1 MSTRM
6 TDLQIGDSFTDYYVI
21 SDIHVRSDRNG
32 HPFLTASLS
41 DASGCLPAKMWDYG
55 GPLSEEDNAR
65 VVRVQGTVTEFNA
78 QPQVTIRQLRAADE
92 RDAGRYRTE
101 DLLPSAPI
109 DTEQALADVRSLTE
123 SISDSD
129 YRRAAQAMLERHIE
143 TFRTVPA
150 AKSVH
155 HEYLHG
161 LLMHTAY
168 MMRIADYLADLYSH
182 IIDRNL
188 LLAGTL
194 LHDLAKDR
202 EFSFSPLGLVSGYTV
217 PGDLLGHLY
226 LGAQET
232 ADVCRELNIPE
243 EKSVLLQHM
252 ILSHHGDPEFGACVP
267 PRCAESEL
275 LSMIDRIDSR
285 MEIYTKACESVP
297 EGNFSAPVFSLGKS
311 VYHHYLTD

>member
-6 TDLQIGDSFTDYYVI
+6 ADLQIGDSFTDYYVI

-32 HPFLTASLS
+32 RPFLTASLS
-41 DASGCLPAKMWDYG
+41 DASGSLPAKMWDYS

-65 VVRVQGTVTEFNA
+65 VVKVQGTVTEFNA

-101 DLLPSAPI
+101 DLLPCAPI
-109 DTEQALADVRSLTE
+109 DTERALADVRELTG
-123 SISDSD
+123 SISDPD
-129 YRRAAQAMLERHIE
+129 YRRAAQTMLERHME
-143 TFRTVPA
+143 TFRTIPA

-168 MMRIADYLADLYSH
+168 MMRTADYLADLYSH

-194 LHDLAKDR
+194 LHDLAKDK

-217 PGDLLGHLY
+217 SGDLLGHLY

-232 ADVCRELNIPE
+232 ADVCRELEIPE

-252 ILSHHGDPEFGACVP
+252 ILSHHGEPEFGAAVI
-267 PRCAESEL
+267 PRCAEAEL
-275 LSMIDRIDSR
+275 LYHLDLIDSR
-285 MEIYTKACESVP
+285 MEIYRESL
-297 EGNFSAPVFSLGKS
+297 EGVEPGTFSGKIFALDKDI
-311 VYHHYLTD
+311 YKHE

>member
-6 TDLQIGDSFTDYYVI
+6 IDLQIDDTFTDYFVI
-21 SDIHVRSDRNG
+21 GDIHIRTDRNG
-32 HPFLTASLS
+32 RPFLTAVLS
-41 DASGCLPAKMWDYG
+41 DASGSLPAKMWDYG
-55 GPLSEEDNAR
+55 GPLSESDNAC
-65 VVRVQGTVTEFNA
+65 VVKVQGTVTEFNGSL
-78 QPQVTIRQLRAADE
+78 QITIRQLRTADD
-92 RDAGRYRTE
+92 RDAGRWRME
-101 DLLPSAPI
+101 DLLPCAPI
-109 DTEQALADVRSLTE
+109 DTERALSDVRDLTA
-123 SISDSD
+123 SITDPD
-129 YRRAAQAMLERHIE
+129 YHRAAQTMLDRHLE
-143 TFRTVPA
+143 TFRSIPA

-168 MMRIADYLADLYSH
+168 MMRTADYLADLYSH
-182 IIDRNL
+182 IVDRSL

-202 EFSFSPLGLVSGYTV
+202 EFSFSSLGLVSGYTV

-226 LGAQET
+226 LGARET
-232 ADVCRELNIPE
+232 ADVCRELNVPE

-275 LSMIDRIDSR
+275 LSLIDRIDSR

-297 EGNFSAPVFSLGKS
+297 EGSFSAPVYAIGKS
-311 VYHHYLTD
+311 VYHHPLTD

>member
-6 TDLQIGDSFTDYYVI
+6 IDLQIGDSFTDYFVI

-32 HPFLTASLS
+32 RPFLTSVLS
-41 DASGCLPAKMWDYG
+41 DSSGSLPAKMWDYG

-65 VVRVQGTVTEFNA
+65 IVKVQGAVTEFNGSL
-78 QPQVTIRQLRAADE
+78 QITIRQLRAADD
-92 RDAGRYRTE
+92 RDAGHFRTE
-101 DLLPSAPI
+101 DLVPCAPI
-109 DTEQALADVRSLTE
+109 DTERALADVRELTE
-123 SISDSD
+123 SIGDPD
-129 YRRAAQAMLERHIE
+129 YRRAARAMLDRHME
-143 TFRTVPA
+143 AFRTIPA

-168 MMRIADYLADLYSH
+168 MLRTADYLADLYSH
-182 IIDRNL
+182 IIDRSL

-202 EFSFSPLGLVSGYTV
+202 EFSLSPLGLVSGYSV
-217 PGDLLGHLY
+217 SGDLLGHLY

-232 ADVCRELNIPE
+232 AEICRELNVPE

-252 ILSHHGDPEFGACVP
+252 ILSHHGDPEFGACIP

-275 LSMIDRIDSR
+275 LSLIDRIDSR

-297 EGNFSAPVFSLGKS
+297 EGSFSAPVFSLGKT
-311 VYHHYLTD
+311 VYHHPLTD

>member
-6 TDLQIGDSFTDYYVI
+6 IDLQIGDSFTDYYVI
-21 SDIHVRSDRNG
+21 SDIHIRSDRNG
-32 HPFLTASLS
+32 RPFLTAVLS
-41 DASGCLPAKMWDYG
+41 DASGSLPAKMWDYG
-55 GPLSEEDNAR
+55 GPFSEEDNAR
-65 VVRVQGTVTEFNA
+65 IVKMQGAVTEFNGL
-78 QPQVTIRQLRAADE
+78 PQITIRQLRAADE

-101 DLLPSAPI
+101 DLVPCAPI
-109 DTEQALADVRSLTE
+109 DTERAMADVRELTE
-123 SISDSD
+123 SIGDPD
-129 YRRAAQAMLERHIE
+129 YRRAAQAMLDRHME
-143 TFRTVPA
+143 AFRTIPA

-161 LLMHTAY
+161 LLMHTAC
-168 MMRIADYLADLYSH
+168 MLRTADYLADLYSH
-182 IIDRNL
+182 VIDRSL

-217 PGDLLGHLY
+217 SGDLLGHLY

-232 ADVCRELNIPE
+232 AEVCRELSIPE
-243 EKSVLLQHM
+243 EKSILLQHM

-275 LSMIDRIDSR
+275 LSLIDRIDSR

-297 EGNFSAPVFSLGKS
+297 EGSFSAPVFSLGKS
-311 VYHHYLTD
+311 VYHHFLTD

>member
-6 TDLQIGDSFTDYYVI
+6 ADLQIGDSFTDYYVI

-32 HPFLTASLS
+32 RPFLTASLS
-41 DASGCLPAKMWDYG
+41 DASGSLPAKMWDYS

-65 VVRVQGTVTEFNA
+65 VVKVQGSVTEFNA

-101 DLLPSAPI
+101 DLLPCAPI
-109 DTEQALADVRSLTE
+109 DTERALADVRELTG
-123 SISDSD
+123 SISDPD
-129 YRRAAQAMLERHIE
+129 YRRAAQAMLERHME
-143 TFRTVPA
+143 TFRTIPA

-168 MMRIADYLADLYSH
+168 MLRTADYLADLYSH
-182 IIDRNL
+182 IIDRSL

-194 LHDLAKDR
+194 LHDLAKDK

-217 PGDLLGHLY
+217 SGDLLGHLY

-232 ADVCRELNIPE
+232 ADICRELEIPE

-297 EGNFSAPVFSLGKS
+297 EGSFSAPVFSLGKS
-311 VYHHYLTD
+311 VYRHFLTD